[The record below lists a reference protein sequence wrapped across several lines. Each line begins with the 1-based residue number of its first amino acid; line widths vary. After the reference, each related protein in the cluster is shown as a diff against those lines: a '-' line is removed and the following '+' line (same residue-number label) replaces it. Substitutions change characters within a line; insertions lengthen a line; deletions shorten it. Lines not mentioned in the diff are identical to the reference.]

1 MYKMDKTYK
10 ETLVAIE
17 TQLIFFRNHLGN
29 IDSHLERLNNSIGK
43 HGEALATNK
52 TSIMWLWRIIGLFTV
67 GLIGL
72 VIKLIIEG
80 G

>member
-1 MYKMDKTYK
+1 MATRDRRSYKQLVGIVETSLTYMN
-10 ETLVAIE
+10 
-17 TQLIFFRNHLGN
+17 NHLGN

-52 TSIMWLWRIIGLFTV
+52 TSIVWLWRIIGLFTV

-80 G
+80 